1 MQTLHV
7 QSDLR
12 AAVRALRAKN
22 RRIAFVP
29 TMGNLHAGHLAL
41 VKRAQQVAD
50 AVVVSIFVNP
60 LQFGAGEDF
69 ERYPRTE
76 ERDAALLAEAGVNLL
91 FLPAVDTLYPH
102 GQAGCTR
109 VMVPELSDI
118 LCGASRP
125 GHFVGVTTVVTKL
138 FNIVMPDVA
147 VFGEKDYQQ
156 LVILRRMVRDLDM
169 PIELI
174 GVPTVREADGLAMSS
189 RNGYLS
195 AEERAIAP
203 GLYRTLCAAREA
215 LRAGQAPALVE
226 AEAIERLHALGF
238 LPEYVSVHRAEDLAH
253 AVAGEVGSLRI
264 LAAARLG
271 RTRLIDNIEV

>member
-1 MQTLHV
+1 MQTLHAI
-7 QSDLR
+7 SDVR
-12 AAVRALRAKN
+12 AAVRALRAQGK
-22 RRIAFVP
+22 RIAFVP

-41 VKRAQQVAD
+41 VERARQAAD
-50 AVVVSIFVNP
+50 AVVASIFVNP

-69 ERYPRTE
+69 DSYPRTE
-76 ERDAALLAEAGVNLL
+76 ERDAAMLAEAGTRLL
-91 FLPAVDTLYPH
+91 FLPTVETLYPH
-102 GQAGCTR
+102 GQADFTR
-109 VMVPELSDI
+109 VTVPGLSDI

-125 GHFVGVTTVVTKL
+125 GHFAGVTTVVTKL

-156 LVILRRMVRDLDM
+156 LAILRRMARDLDM

-174 GVPTVREADGLAMSS
+174 GQPTEREADGLAMSS
-189 RNGYLS
+189 RNGYLTT
-195 AEERAIAP
+195 EERAMAP
-203 GLYRTLCAAREA
+203 GLYRTLCAARDA

-238 LPEYVSVHRAEDLAH
+238 VPDYVSVRRAEDLSH
-253 AVAGEVGSLRI
+253 AVVGDVGPLRI

-271 RTRLIDNIEV
+271 RTRLIDNIEA

>member
-1 MQTLHV
+1 MQTLHAI
-7 QSDLR
+7 SDLR
-12 AAVRALRAKN
+12 AAVRALRAKGK
-22 RRIAFVP
+22 RIAFVP

-41 VKRAQQVAD
+41 VERAQQAAD

-69 ERYPRTE
+69 DSYPRTE
-76 ERDAALLAEAGVNLL
+76 ERDAALLAEAGARLL

-125 GHFVGVTTVVTKL
+125 GHFAGVTTVVTKL

-156 LVILRRMVRDLDM
+156 LAILRRMARDLDM

-174 GVPTVREADGLAMSS
+174 GLPTVREADGLAISS

-195 AEERAIAP
+195 TEERAIAP

-215 LRAGQAPALVE
+215 LHAGQAPAMVE

-238 LPEYVSVHRAEDLAH
+238 VPDYVSVRRAEDLSH
-253 AVAGEVGSLRI
+253 AVVGEAGSLRI

-271 RTRLIDNIEV
+271 RTRLIDNLPV

>member
-1 MQTLHV
+1 MQTIHAIA
-7 QSDLR
+7 DLR
-12 AAVRALRAKN
+12 AAVRALRAKGK
-22 RRIAFVP
+22 RVAFVP

-41 VKRAQQVAD
+41 VERAQQVAD

-60 LQFGAGEDF
+60 LQFGAGEDYD
-69 ERYPRTE
+69 RYPRTE
-76 ERDAALLAEAGVNLL
+76 ERDAALLAETGVRLL
-91 FLPAVDTLYPH
+91 FLPAVETLYPH
-102 GQAGCTR
+102 SQAECTK
-109 VMVPELSDI
+109 VLVPGLSDI

-147 VFGEKDYQQ
+147 LFGEKDYQQ
-156 LVILRRMVRDLDM
+156 LAILRRMVRDLDM

-174 GVPTVREADGLAMSS
+174 GLPTVREADGLAMSS

-215 LRAGQAPALVE
+215 LHAGMPPAMVE

-238 LPEYVSVHRAEDLAH
+238 VPDYVSVRRADDLSH
-253 AVAGEVGSLRI
+253 AFVGEVGGLRI

-271 RTRLIDNIEV
+271 RTRLIDNIEA

>member
-1 MQTLHV
+1 MQTMHAIA
-7 QSDLR
+7 DLR
-12 AAVRALRAKN
+12 SAVRALRAEGK
-22 RRIAFVP
+22 RIAFVP

-41 VKRAQQVAD
+41 VERAHEAAD

-60 LQFGAGEDF
+60 LQFGADEDF
-69 ERYPRTE
+69 DSYPRSE
-76 ERDAALLAEAGVNLL
+76 EQDAALLAKAGVRLL
-91 FLPAVDTLYPH
+91 FLPTVETLYPH

-156 LVILRRMVRDLDM
+156 LTILRRMVRDLDM
-169 PIELI
+169 PIDLI
-174 GVPTVREADGLAMSS
+174 GLPTVREADGLAMSS

-195 AEERAIAP
+195 AKERAIAP

-215 LRAGQAPALVE
+215 LRAGQTPAMVE

-238 LPEYVSVHRAEDLAH
+238 VPDYVSVRRAEDLSH
-253 AVAGEVGSLRI
+253 AVVGEVGGLRI

>member
-1 MQTLHV
+1 MQTIHAIHE
-7 QSDLR
+7 LR
-12 AAVRALRAKN
+12 AAIRSLRARN
-22 RRIAFVP
+22 LRIAFVP

-41 VKRAQQVAD
+41 VKRAQQAAD

-69 ERYPRTE
+69 DSYPRTE
-76 ERDAALLAEAGVNLL
+76 ERDAALLAEAGVRLL
-91 FLPAVDTLYPH
+91 FLPSVEALYPH

-156 LVILRRMVRDLDM
+156 LTILRRMVRDLDM

-174 GVPTVREADGLAMSS
+174 GQPTEREADGLAMSS

-238 LPEYVSVHRAEDLAH
+238 VPDYVSVRRAGDLAH
-253 AVAGEVGSLRI
+253 AVVGEAGELRI

-271 RTRLIDNIEV
+271 RTRLIDNIEA